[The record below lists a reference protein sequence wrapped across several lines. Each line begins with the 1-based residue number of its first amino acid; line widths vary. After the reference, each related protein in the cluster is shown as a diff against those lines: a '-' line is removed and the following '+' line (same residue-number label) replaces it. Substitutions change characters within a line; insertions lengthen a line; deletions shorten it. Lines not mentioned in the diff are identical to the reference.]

1 RLPQARSLC
10 LGLGFLFSLFSFLF
24 SFLFSPISVTSAL
37 SFVFFFVFSST
48 SFISSTSFTSFPL
61 PHHLPPHHRL
71 LHLRIQYLLR
81 RHFRNIRR
89 QYQKIRVLPHLQL
102 PFLPFFKLR
111 VRRPARIPA
120 YAILQRYLFLWLPA
134 SRRPPLRRFPRH
146 ARIQSPQRI
155 DRLHGIVRP
164 KRQPRP

>member
-48 SFISSTSFTSFPL
+48 SFISSTSFTSFLL
-61 PHHLPPHHRL
+61 PHHLPP
-71 LHLRIQYLLR
+71 
-81 RHFRNIRR
+81 
-89 QYQKIRVLPHLQL
+89 PHLHL

-120 YAILQRYLFLWLPA
+120 YAILQRYLFLRLPA